1 MSIFFFFLVIKV
13 VAEVAT
19 LSFFIE
25 GNSCEIE
32 NSIYFDAMHEMVR
45 VLIFLYIL
53 QNNYQFLER
62 FMATRFLCILQT
74 QLVFWYFPILN
85 LFYFMYASHDV

>member
-1 MSIFFFFLVIKV
+1 
-13 VAEVAT
+13 
-19 LSFFIE
+19 
-25 GNSCEIE
+25 
-32 NSIYFDAMHEMVR
+32 MHEMVR